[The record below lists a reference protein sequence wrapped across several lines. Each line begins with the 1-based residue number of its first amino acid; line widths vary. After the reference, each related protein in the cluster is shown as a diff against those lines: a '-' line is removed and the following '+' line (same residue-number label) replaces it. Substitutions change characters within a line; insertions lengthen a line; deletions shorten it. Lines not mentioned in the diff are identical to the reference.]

1 MREWH
6 KPTVE
11 ETESSMEVTNYL
23 PAERIALNPSL
34 LILRTRNGGP
44 AGAGSPF
51 PFGGLR
57 ATLSLRQAFAKTSR
71 SDFLN
76 VVSRQI
82 SSTRHVPLIETGD
95 ARIGLECDHERRG
108 SRSYL

>member
-34 LILRTRNGGP
+34 LILRNRNGGCDIVL
-44 AGAGSPF
+44 AASVCQKF
-51 PFGGLR
+51 PFR
-57 ATLSLRQAFAKTSR
+57 FS
-71 SDFLN
+71 
-76 VVSRQI
+76 
-82 SSTRHVPLIETGD
+82 
-95 ARIGLECDHERRG
+95 
-108 SRSYL
+108 